1 MTDEFVDTRKV
12 ESRTRLLDGFA
23 AAGYSVGSILDV
35 VIAWIRGKKCRT
47 ATVNLWTDGAI
58 LADAFQDVVGVTG
71 EKGDEKFV
79 LEIDE
84 DISSETKVRAFNV
97 ASSLN
102 TLIGDYAKGGKV
114 IIGVPEGRMDL
125 IVNAMKIVEAR
136 MKPMDGEYRSQEEVE
151 TAAVLSEIKS
161 RKAKA

>member
-1 MTDEFVDTRKV
+1 MVDEFVDTRKV

-58 LADAFQDVVGVTG
+58 LATSYEVVGVTG
-71 EKGDEKFV
+71 SKGDEKFL
-79 LEIDE
+79 LEIFE
-84 DISSETKVRAFNV
+84 DDGPSETHVRAFNV

-102 TLIGDYAKGGKV
+102 VLIGDYAKGGKV
-114 IIGVPEGRMDL
+114 IIGGDGGTDL
-125 IVNAMKIVEAR
+125 IVNALKIVEAR

-151 TAAVLSEIKS
+151 TAAVLSEIKA
-161 RKAKA
+161 RKVKV